1 MQIDPQDYCFQW
13 TRVLRP
19 IQERNRVESLFSISP
34 TTPTPVFASSLYFT
48 PSVLTER
55 LEHSDYC
62 GTRRLVWGRKKER
75 HQIYVTAL
83 LKGAELGTLY
93 AFPYLKF
100 TVRIVSSR
108 DFPKWRACLQATSH
122 LKTDMLAPRL
132 RTGLLFFFAK
142 LLQEKPK
149 KAIFLVWS
157 RNPLLYHKVVVFSRA
172 GWELDRF

>member
-19 IQERNRVESLFSISP
+19 IQERNRVESLFSLSP

-48 PSVLTER
+48 LSVLTER

-62 GTRRLVWGRKKER
+62 GTRRLVWGLKKER

-100 TVRIVSSR
+100 NCSNSFFARLPQMDSLLAI
-108 DFPKWRACLQATSH
+108 
-122 LKTDMLAPRL
+122 KTDMLAPRL
-132 RTGLLFFFAK
+132 RTVSYFS
-142 LLQEKPK
+142 LQSYCK
-149 KAIFLVWS
+149 
-157 RNPLLYHKVVVFSRA
+157 RNPRRPSFSSGPVIPYCNIRSWFSVA
-172 GWELDRF
+172 LAEN

>member
-48 PSVLTER
+48 PSVLTES
-55 LEHSDYC
+55 LEHSDYS

-75 HQIYVTAL
+75 HQIYVTTL

-100 TVRIVSSR
+100 NCSNS
-108 DFPKWRACLQATSH
+108 
-122 LKTDMLAPRL
+122 
-132 RTGLLFFFAK
+132 FFARLPQMES
-142 LLQEKPK
+142 LLASYK
-149 KAIFLVWS
+149 S
-157 RNPLLYHKVVVFSRA
+157 S
-172 GWELDRF
+172 